1 MQCRERCG
9 ACCVAPSIYE
19 GFWGMPQGKPAN
31 VRCVHLT
38 ENYRCAIFND
48 PRRPSVCAKFTP
60 EYDYCGDS
68 REQALE
74 ILAVLEI
81 ASLPESL

>member
-1 MQCRERCG
+1 
-9 ACCVAPSIYE
+9 
-19 GFWGMPQGKPAN
+19 MPEGKPAN

-38 ENYRCAIFND
+38 ELHRCAIFDD
-48 PRRPSVCAKFTP
+48 PRRPSVCARFTP
-60 EYDYCGDS
+60 ESDFCGNS

-74 ILAVLEI
+74 ILAALEV